1 MPWLKEVYS
10 DKLVCVL
17 DIPLIKLIVAIFIGK
32 IKRVIV
38 FFWKRWMMD
47 SKVCWSLPGVH
58 SMRLER
64 LTVKDREREVDSVRE
79 KVV

>member
-1 MPWLKEVYS
+1 M
-10 DKLVCVL
+10 
-17 DIPLIKLIVAIFIGK
+17 
-32 IKRVIV
+32 

-64 LTVKDREREVDSVRE
+64 LTVKDRERDVDSVRE